1 MTTSGVADQ
10 PKPHRIIDE
19 VIHTRLE
26 DGSKVCV
33 RSIRPTDELRM
44 REGIEQLS
52 AQSRYL
58 RFFSPQRM
66 PSRAVIERL
75 LDAVGHRHI
84 AWGAIHSGDHD
95 HPAIGAVHAV
105 RDATDAESAE
115 FSVAIVDAFH
125 GLGLARILIAVLL
138 VNCRLEQ
145 IESLD
150 VQILSENRAARGLVT
165 WLGAERGKAEYS
177 VTDYVLDTE
186 TALAKLRSEGGTPGL
201 RDVFAALAK
210 YL

>member
-1 MTTSGVADQ
+1 MTDPLQ
-10 PKPHRIIDE
+10 PRAIVDE

-26 DGSKVCV
+26 DGTKVCI
-33 RSIRPTDELRM
+33 RSIRPTDEARM

-75 LDAVGHRHI
+75 IDADGHRHI
-84 AWGAIHSGDHD
+84 AWGAILTGEDE

-105 RDATDAESAE
+105 RDDTDSETAE
-115 FSVAIVDAFH
+115 FSVAIVDAWH
-125 GLGLARILIAVLL
+125 GLGLARMLIAVLL
-138 VNCRLEQ
+138 VNCR
-145 IESLD
+145 IEGIETFE
-150 VQILSENRAARGLVT
+150 VQILSENRAARSLVT
-165 WLGAERGKAEYS
+165 WLGAERAEAEYG
-177 VTDYVLDTE
+177 VTEYVLDTAA
-186 TALAKLRSEGGTPGL
+186 ALARLRSGESTPGL
-201 RDVFAALAK
+201 RDVFAALER

>member
-1 MTTSGVADQ
+1 MTA
-10 PKPHRIIDE
+10 PPRPRITDE
-19 VIHTRLE
+19 IIHTRLE
-26 DGSKVCV
+26 DGTKVCI

-44 REGIEQLS
+44 REGIERLS

-75 LDAVGHRHI
+75 LDADGHRHI
-84 AWGAIHSGDHD
+84 AWGAIHSGDHA

-105 RDATDAESAE
+105 RDESDDESAE

-125 GLGLARILIAVLL
+125 GLGLARMLIAVLL
-138 VNCRLEQ
+138 VNCR
-145 IESLD
+145 IEGIETLD
-150 VQILSENRAARGLVT
+150 VQVLSENRAARGLIA

-177 VTDYVLDTE
+177 VTDYVLDVDG
-186 TALAKLRSEGGTPGL
+186 ALAKLRSEESTPGL

-210 YL
+210 CL

>member
-1 MTTSGVADQ
+1 MTAC
-10 PKPHRIIDE
+10 PKAAINDE
-19 VIHTRLE
+19 IIHTRLE
-26 DGSKVCV
+26 DGTKVCI

-44 REGIEQLS
+44 RQGIEQLS

-66 PSRAVIERL
+66 PSSAVIERL
-75 LDAVGHRHI
+75 IDADGHRHI

-105 RDATDAESAE
+105 RDEAGSETAE

-125 GLGLARILIAVLL
+125 GLGLARMLIAVLL
-138 VNCRLEQ
+138 VNCRLEG
-145 IESLD
+145 IDTLD

-165 WLGAERGKAEYS
+165 WLGAEKRAAEYS
-177 VTDYVLDTE
+177 VTEYVLDTGS
-186 TALAKLRSEGGTPGL
+186 ALAKLRSEGNTPGL

>member
-1 MTTSGVADQ
+1 MTASSKAGIT
-10 PKPHRIIDE
+10 DE
-19 VIHTRLE
+19 IIHTRLE
-26 DGSKVCV
+26 DGTEVCI

-44 REGIEQLS
+44 RQGIEQLS

-66 PSRAVIERL
+66 PSSAVIERL
-75 LDAVGHRHI
+75 IDADGHRHI

-105 RDATDAESAE
+105 RDEAGSATAE

-125 GLGLARILIAVLL
+125 GLGLARMLIAVLL

-145 IESLD
+145 IETLD

-165 WLGAERGKAEYS
+165 WLGAERAEAEYG
-177 VTDYVLDTE
+177 VTEYVLDTAA
-186 TALAKLRSEGGTPGL
+186 ALAKLSGEASTPGL
-201 RDVFAALAK
+201 RDVFAALAE

>member
-1 MTTSGVADQ
+1 M
-10 PKPHRIIDE
+10 IDE
-19 VIHTRLE
+19 IVHSRLE
-26 DGSKVCV
+26 DGSKVCI

-44 REGIEQLS
+44 RQGIEQLS
-52 AQSRYL
+52 NESRYL

-75 LDAVGHRHI
+75 IDADGHRHI
-84 AWGAIHSGDHD
+84 AWGAIHSGNHA

-105 RDATDAESAE
+105 RDPDDSDSAE

-125 GLGLARILIAVLL
+125 GLGLARMLIAVLL
-138 VNCRLEQ
+138 VNCRLED
-145 IESLD
+145 IETLD
-150 VQILSENRAARGLVT
+150 VQVLSENRAARRLVT
-165 WLGAERGKAEYS
+165 WLGAERCKSEFS
-177 VTDYVLDTE
+177 VTHYVLDTG
-186 TALAKLRSEGGTPGL
+186 TALERLKAEDSTQGL

>member
-1 MTTSGVADQ
+1 M
-10 PKPHRIIDE
+10 IDE
-19 VIHTRLE
+19 IIHTRLE
-26 DGSKVCV
+26 DGTKVCI

-44 REGIEQLS
+44 REGIERLS

-66 PSRAVIERL
+66 PSQAVIERL
-75 LDAVGHRHI
+75 LDADGHRHL

-105 RDATDAESAE
+105 RDEADTESAE

-125 GLGLARILIAVLL
+125 GLGLARMLIAVLL
-138 VNCRLEQ
+138 VNCR
-145 IESLD
+145 IEGIETLD
-150 VQILSENRAARGLVT
+150 VQVLSENRAARGLIT

-177 VTDYVLDTE
+177 VTEYVLDTGM
-186 TALAKLRSEGGTPGL
+186 ALDKLRSEEGTPGL

-210 YL
+210 YI

>member
-1 MTTSGVADQ
+1 MTAR
-10 PKPHRIIDE
+10 PLPPIIDE

-26 DGSKVCV
+26 DGTKVCI
-33 RSIRPTDELRM
+33 RSIRPTDEVRM

-58 RFFSPQRM
+58 RFFSPQPM
-66 PSRAVIERL
+66 PSRAVIDRL
-75 LDAVGHRHI
+75 LDADGHRHI
-84 AWGAIHSGDHD
+84 AWGAIHTESDE

-105 RDATDAESAE
+105 RDGDDSEAAE

-125 GLGLARILIAVLL
+125 GQGLARMLIAVLL
-138 VNCRLEQ
+138 INCRVEG
-145 IESLD
+145 IGTLD
-150 VQILSENRAARGLVT
+150 VQVLSENRAARGLVV

-177 VTDYVLDTE
+177 VTDYGLDVDA
-186 TALAKLRSEGGTPGL
+186 ALAKLRAEDGTPGL

>member
-1 MTTSGVADQ
+1 MTA
-10 PKPHRIIDE
+10 PPHSRITDE
-19 VIHTRLE
+19 VVHTRLE
-26 DGSKVCV
+26 DGTKVCI
-33 RSIRPTDELRM
+33 RSIRPSDEERM

-66 PSRAVIERL
+66 PSSAVIERL
-75 LDAVGHRHI
+75 LDADGHSHI
-84 AWGAIHSGDHD
+84 AWGAIHSEGNE

-105 RDATDAESAE
+105 RDEADSDAAE
-115 FSVAIVDAFH
+115 FSVAIIDAFH
-125 GLGLARILIAVLL
+125 GLGLARMLIAVLL
-138 VNCRLEQ
+138 VNCRLEGVDT
-145 IESLD
+145 LD

-165 WLGAERGKAEYS
+165 WLGAEKRGAEYS
-177 VTDYVLDTE
+177 VTEYGLDVGG
-186 TALAKLRSEGGTPGL
+186 ALAKLREGESTPGL

>member
-1 MTTSGVADQ
+1 MTIAS
-10 PKPHRIIDE
+10 PPSRITDE

-26 DGSKVCV
+26 DGTKVCI
-33 RSIRPTDELRM
+33 RSIRPGDEQRM
-44 REGIEQLS
+44 RDGIERLS

-75 LDAVGHRHI
+75 LDADGHNHI

-105 RDATDAESAE
+105 RDADDDAAAE

-125 GLGLARILIAVLL
+125 GLGLARMLIAVLL
-138 VNCRLEQ
+138 VNCRIEGIETLE
-145 IESLD
+145 
-150 VQILSENRAARGLVT
+150 VQILSENRAARGLIG
-165 WLGAERGKAEYS
+165 WLGAEQGQAEYS
-177 VTDYVLDTE
+177 VTEYVLDIGA
-186 TALAKLRSEGGTPGL
+186 ALTKLRSEATTPGL
-201 RDVFAALAK
+201 RDVFAALAR

>member
-1 MTTSGVADQ
+1 MTDPAR
-10 PKPHRIIDE
+10 PRAIIDE

-26 DGSKVCV
+26 DGTKVCV
-33 RSIRPTDELRM
+33 RSIRPTDEARM

-75 LDAVGHRHI
+75 IDADGHRHI
-84 AWGAIHSGDHD
+84 AWGAILTGVDE

-105 RDATDAESAE
+105 RDDTDSETAE
-115 FSVAIVDAFH
+115 FSVAIVDAWH
-125 GLGLARILIAVLL
+125 GLGLARMLIAVLL
-138 VNCRLEQ
+138 VNCRIEQ
-145 IESLD
+145 IDTFE
-150 VQILSENRAARGLVT
+150 VQILSENRAARSLVT
-165 WLGAERGKAEYS
+165 WLGAERAEAEYG
-177 VTDYVLDTE
+177 VTEYVLDTAA
-186 TALAKLRSEGGTPGL
+186 ALAKLRSEESTPGL
-201 RDVFAALAK
+201 RDVFAALAR